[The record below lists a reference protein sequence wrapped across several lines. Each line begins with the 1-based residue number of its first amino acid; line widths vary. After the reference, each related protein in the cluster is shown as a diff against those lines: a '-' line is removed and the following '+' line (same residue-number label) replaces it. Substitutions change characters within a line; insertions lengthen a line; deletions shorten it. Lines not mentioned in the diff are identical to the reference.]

1 MVEEIHSL
9 EMRQGNKAGAA
20 DTNHNADKQAQL
32 PPSSTTTSP
41 NDPPFQTTSQNN
53 QNQSSKRP
61 HDELMQMHGHIQEPN
76 YGLVYE
82 GFPSHHNIGVGGGMD
97 GKGNGGGVSLTLGLH
112 QDNGICLAEPIPLN
126 VVRRLGLGLE
136 ECNDP
141 YVIGSF
147 GGQDRHFEKDIGGHL
162 LRDFVG

>member
-9 EMRQGNKAGAA
+9 EMRQQSKAGAG
-20 DTNHNADKQAQL
+20 DTNHTADKQAQL
-32 PPSSTTTSP
+32 PSSSSTATSS
-41 NDPPFQTTSQNN
+41 NNTPFQNAN
-53 QNQSSKRP
+53 QSNENQSSKQP
-61 HDELMQMHGHIQEPN
+61 HNELMQMHNHLQEPN
-76 YGLVYE
+76 YSLVYE
-82 GFPSHHNIGVGGGMD
+82 GFPSGIS

-112 QDNGICLAEPIPLN
+112 QNNGICLAEPIPLN

-147 GGQDRHFEKDIGGHL
+147 GGQDRHFEKEIGGHL
-162 LRDFVG
+162 HHGFVG